1 MKGKKKNVFILYRE
15 IRIIRFLI
23 QKIPN
28 GGYNFEYKVQ
38 DPNTRKSFNK
48 DEECFRGQKNW
59 EDFIPQAKVMEF
71 SNEPLGPSPLV
82 SVLQLQRVDHVV
94 SSVRLGVTVS
104 PFQLQALRP
113 RSSTFEPR
121 RQGW

>member
-1 MKGKKKNVFILYRE
+1 MEDTTFILKLYT
-15 IRIIRFLI
+15 
-23 QKIPN
+23 Q
-28 GGYNFEYKVQ
+28 VQ
-38 DPNTRKSFNK
+38 DPNTRNSFNK
-48 DEECFRGQKNW
+48 EEECFGGQKDW
-59 EDFIPQAKVMEF
+59 EDFIP
-71 SNEPLGPSPLV
+71 SDEPLGPLPLV
-82 SVLQLQRVDHVV
+82 SVLQLQRVHHVI